1 MPHAGH
7 GHGGWH
13 GGHRRDWGY
22 FGYPV
27 YYPWPT
33 PDPWPA
39 AVLADPSQVLDPLF
53 DPAQMVDLSQGLDLS
68 RTRGIDPAPLPGPS
82 IIGLYGMFESD
93 HVGSSEQPPRPRHG
107 LLVLG
112 KKKIKKAWKPRRL
125 EARRGPLTLGAWPP
139 VDWIDH
145 RNARGE
151 MFAHVIPWWR

>member
-27 YYPWPT
+27 YYPWPV

-39 AVLADPSQVLDPLF
+39 VVLADPSQMLDPLF
-53 DPAQMVDLSQGLDLS
+53 DPARMVALSQGLDLS

-93 HVGSSEQPPRPRHG
+93 YVGSSEPPLRPRRG

-112 KKKIKKAWKPRRL
+112 RKKKAWKPRRL
-125 EARRGPLTLGAWPP
+125 EARRGPLALGVAPL
-139 VDWIDH
+139 VDCV
-145 RNARGE
+145 ARGE
-151 MFAHVIPWWR
+151 MFAHGIPWWR